1 MKHFPPLDTNGFRKC
16 QINAIN
22 NLDQSFAD
30 NRPKALVQMAAGAGK
45 TFTAITAAY
54 RLLKYGKMKRILFLV
69 DTKGLGEQAEREF
82 LAYMPNDDPRSF
94 SQIYGVRRLKSSYIP
109 NDIQICICTIQRM
122 YSILK
127 GETLD
132 EKAEETPF
140 AEYVTAES
148 KAPKEVV
155 YNAKYPPEFFDCIIV
170 DECHRSIYNVQ
181 PTSRNLYLENS
192 DMVGWIQIEGT
203 SIDYPV
209 MQTPADP
216 NYYLKHDFEKNY
228 TDYGCPFMQAD
239 CDALAPSDNLIIYGH
254 NMKDGS
260 MFADLAKYGSKDFWQ
275 AHKIVRFDTA
285 LGSSAYEIFAVIHTT
300 VQADA
305 ADAFPFY
312 LFVDAAAPEDFADY
326 VSACQARALYDTGI
340 SAEYG
345 DKLLTLSTCDNI
357 TDNGR
362 LLVIAKQTKTE

>member
-1 MKHFPPLDTNGFRKC
+1 MW
-16 QINAIN
+16 
-22 NLDQSFAD
+22 
-30 NRPKALVQMAAGAGK
+30 
-45 TFTAITAAY
+45 
-54 RLLKYGKMKRILFLV
+54 
-69 DTKGLGEQAEREF
+69 
-82 LAYMPNDDPRSF
+82 
-94 SQIYGVRRLKSSYIP
+94 KSVKS
-109 NDIQICICTIQRM
+109 
-122 YSILK
+122 
-127 GETLD
+127 
-132 EKAEETPF
+132 
-140 AEYVTAES
+140 
-148 KAPKEVV
+148 
-155 YNAKYPPEFFDCIIV
+155 YPPAAKATDWNWRAQALHAAQSKQQAHLYGNLAAVREQDTQQEIA
-170 DECHRSIYNVQ
+170 SQSSVQ
-181 PTSRNLYLENS
+181 PTSRNLYLENP

-216 NYYLKHDFEKNY
+216 NYYLKHDFEKRY

-239 CDALAPSDNLIIYGH
+239 CDAIAPSDNLIIYGH

-260 MFADLAKYGSKDFWQ
+260 MFADLAKYRSKDFRQ

-312 LFVDAAAPEDFADY
+312 RFVDAAAPEEFADY
-326 VSACQARALYDTGI
+326 VSACKARALYDTGI
-340 SAEYG
+340 FAEYG

-357 TDNGR
+357 TDDGR

>member
-1 MKHFPPLDTNGFRKC
+1 MKNFLYSLFIGLFGIAALTSIAFLLMYAVQSKQQAHLYSDLAAVRKQDT
-16 QINAIN
+16 QQEI
-22 NLDQSFAD
+22 
-30 NRPKALVQMAAGAGK
+30 
-45 TFTAITAAY
+45 
-54 RLLKYGKMKRILFLV
+54 
-69 DTKGLGEQAEREF
+69 
-82 LAYMPNDDPRSF
+82 
-94 SQIYGVRRLKSSYIP
+94 SS
-109 NDIQICICTIQRM
+109 
-122 YSILK
+122 
-127 GETLD
+127 
-132 EKAEETPF
+132 
-140 AEYVTAES
+140 ES
-148 KAPKEVV
+148 
-155 YNAKYPPEFFDCIIV
+155 
-170 DECHRSIYNVQ
+170 SVQ

-216 NYYLKHDFEKNY
+216 NYYLKHDFEKRY

-239 CDALAPSDNLIIYGH
+239 CDAIASSDNLIIYGH

-275 AHKIVRFDTA
+275 AHKTVWFDTA

-305 ADAFPFY
+305 DDVSLFY
-312 LFVDAAAPEDFADY
+312 RFVDAASPEEFADY

-340 SAEYG
+340 SAQYG

-362 LLVIAKQTKTE
+362 WLVIGKRI